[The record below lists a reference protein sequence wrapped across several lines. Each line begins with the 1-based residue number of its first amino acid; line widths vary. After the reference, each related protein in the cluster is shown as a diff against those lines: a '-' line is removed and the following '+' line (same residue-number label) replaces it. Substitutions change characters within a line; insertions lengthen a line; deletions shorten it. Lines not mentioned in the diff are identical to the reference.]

1 MTNTTIALGAIAPDA
16 DGAYPV
22 DGQPVAMPVQVRSA
36 LMASATFFVEADR
49 AAQVIEATGFQPQ
62 RRGDKA
68 MVSLALVRY
77 LDCDL
82 GSYDELGLAF
92 VIEQPPGQPAL
103 GRGAVATYI
112 HRLPVSEEFTCEA
125 GRGIWGFPKWVA
137 DLRVTIGAGVA
148 TATLGDELTVALRRG
163 PLPIPSRP
171 LTMACYSNDEAGAVI
186 RTEWTTANRG
196 TRLRFGGGSARVELT
211 GDGPFADD
219 LRALGFPRS
228 PLLTMFAGEMR
239 ATFGPPI
246 RI

>member
-1 MTNTTIALGAIAPDA
+1 
-16 DGAYPV
+16 
-22 DGQPVAMPVQVRSA
+22 
-36 LMASATFFVEADR
+36 
-49 AAQVIEATGFQPQ
+49 
-62 RRGDKA
+62 

-77 LDCDL
+77 QDCDL

-103 GRGAVATYI
+103 ARGAVATYI

-171 LTMACYSNDEAGAVI
+171 LTMACYSKDDGGRVI

-196 TRLRFGGGSARVELT
+196 TRLRVGRGSARVELN

-239 ATFGPPI
+239 ATFGPPV

>member
-1 MTNTTIALGAIAPDA
+1 VTDTTIALGAIAPDA

-22 DGQPVAMPVQVRSA
+22 DGQPVAMPVRVRSA

-49 AAQVIEATGFQPQ
+49 AARLIEPTGFAPQ
-62 RRGDKA
+62 RRGDRA
-68 MVSLALVRY
+68 MVSVALVKY

-92 VIEQPPGQPAL
+92 VVEQPPGQPAL

-112 HRLPVSEEFTCEA
+112 HRLPVSEAFTCEA

-163 PLPIPSRP
+163 LLPVPSRP
-171 LTMACYSNDEAGAVI
+171 LTMACYSNDADGRVI
-186 RTEWTTANRG
+186 RTEWTTTNRRM
-196 TRLRFGGGSARVELT
+196 RLRVGGGSAKVDLT
-211 GDGPFADD
+211 GEGPFADD
-219 LRALGFPRS
+219 LRALGFPRP

-239 ATFGPPI
+239 ATFGPPV